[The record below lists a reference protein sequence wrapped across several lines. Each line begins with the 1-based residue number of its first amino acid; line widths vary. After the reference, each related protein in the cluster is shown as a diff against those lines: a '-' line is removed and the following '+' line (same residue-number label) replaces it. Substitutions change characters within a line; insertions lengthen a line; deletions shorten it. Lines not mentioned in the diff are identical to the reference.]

1 MREGASMWGS
11 RDNFPRRSEHHVQ
24 RPGEEMS
31 LRWFRSRK
39 NVWVARM
46 AWERLRLRLK
56 LSTGT
61 RSGQALKTT
70 ARSLGAILSTERRHW
85 HTCRRAWQTMIQ
97 LPGGFVAACPLVWL
111 LKKAILSISQHG
123 RTPNTHYGALGC
135 SLSRRGQRE
144 GAHYAKALI
153 SARSPHSPLRGLA
166 HLHEGDMEPDIL
178 NSPPAKSLLLQVHC
192 PVGGLTTSS
201 KTFFKK
207 KKRTKERK
215 KSRSGLFCLLAHWAL
230 GQFQKQ
236 PLHSESLPSPLSDVR
251 TKGLRKPFSFWTWP
265 HPWFSW

>member
-1 MREGASMWGS
+1 MSESNKNHAGKEAECQDEKWLWGVGPFWIRWQHWLLSGSDICAAMREGASMWGS
-11 RDNFPRRSEHHVQ
+11 GDNFPRRREHHVQ
-24 RPGEEMS
+24 RPREEMS

-46 AWERLRLRLK
+46 SWERLRLRLK
-56 LSTGT
+56 LSAGT

-85 HTCRRAWQTMIQ
+85 HMCGRAWQTMIQ
-97 LPGGFVAACPLVWL
+97 LPGGFSAACPMVWL
-111 LKKAILSISQHG
+111 LQKAILSISQQG
-123 RTPNTHYGALGC
+123 RALNTHHGALGC
-135 SLSRRGQRE
+135 RLSWRGQRE
-144 GAHYAKALI
+144 RAHYAKALI

-207 KKRTKERK
+207 KEQK
-215 KSRSGLFCLLAHWAL
+215 KGKKV
-230 GQFQKQ
+230 GQG
-236 PLHSESLPSPLSDVR
+236 SSAC
-251 TKGLRKPFSFWTWP
+251 
-265 HPWFSW
+265 

>member
-178 NSPPAKSLLLQVHC
+178 NSPPAQSLLLQVHC

-207 KKRTKERK
+207 KKEQK
-215 KSRSGLFCLLAHWAL
+215 KGKKV
-230 GQFQKQ
+230 GQG
-236 PLHSESLPSPLSDVR
+236 SSAC
-251 TKGLRKPFSFWTWP
+251 
-265 HPWFSW
+265 